1 MRMANW
7 FIPCINLVMRFRRI
21 VSSTKGE
28 FVMQRSP
35 FLTTARCFILACA
48 AVFMAS
54 AATANPFP
62 QHDVI
67 APNVAFWTQIY
78 STYATHQAVV
88 HDDRDLSIIYDVITL
103 KPATAIGAR
112 KTNRQRMKK
121 ARAKYRALLRQ
132 LASNPRHA
140 GVENRRIAALFGP
153 SATAA
158 TFSRAARQVRCQ
170 IGQKDRFKAG
180 LVRSGAYIEEI
191 RAIFQSYGLPEELA
205 YLPHVESS
213 FNISAYSKFGAAG
226 MWQFTRSTGKRF
238 MKVDYVL
245 DERRDP
251 IKATHAAARLLLD
264 NYSKLQS
271 WPLAI
276 TAYNHGA
283 AGMAKA
289 KNAHGDYAAIVTRY
303 RSRTFKFAS
312 RNFYSE
318 FLAAMQVASDYRS
331 YFGEITLDRPRPSR
345 TVELKG
351 YADLEGLCTH
361 FNVSRETVKA
371 LNPALRDPVF
381 QGQKLIPKGY
391 ALRLPNTEDTDS
403 AIPLALYR
411 EKQKPSYFYTVQR
424 GDTAG
429 KIARRHGVRLTDL
442 ILANNLSR
450 RATIYPKQTLR
461 IPHNDRQGPAPPPQ
475 PVTVAARSVS
485 PETEAVAVPVAAEP
499 TPAVDSR
506 YPEPVL
512 ASVIPMTMP
521 DPIQALTQAA
531 VADGP
536 VQPSSEVVTADV
548 KFLSI
553 SEHRGRPV
561 GRLQVEVEE
570 TLGHYADWAHVRTQ
584 TIRSMNRLR
593 FGSPLH
599 LHQQLTIPLSNISAQ
614 DFEEQRYEF
623 HKRLQEDFYA
633 TYTVST
639 TEPYRVQRGDSFWTL
654 CQQKFDVPMWLLAN
668 TNPEVDFADLRVHQ
682 KLQIPTVELRFRN
695 GTTSVSMDDLDS
707 DSLN

>member
-391 ALRLPNTEDTDS
+391 ALRLPNTRKHRQCHSPGPVSGKTETQLFLYGSARGHRRKNCPQARCAAYRPYHGEQFESPGNHLSETD
-403 AIPLALYR
+403 
-411 EKQKPSYFYTVQR
+411 
-424 GDTAG
+424 
-429 KIARRHGVRLTDL
+429 
-442 ILANNLSR
+442 
-450 RATIYPKQTLR
+450 
-461 IPHNDRQGPAPPPQ
+461 PAHPPQ
-475 PVTVAARSVS
+475 RWARPRSTAAARHRCGPLRESQNGSSRGPGRCRTHTRRRQPVS
-485 PETEAVAVPVAAEP
+485 
-499 TPAVDSR
+499 
-506 YPEPVL
+506 
-512 ASVIPMTMP
+512 
-521 DPIQALTQAA
+521 
-531 VADGP
+531 
-536 VQPSSEVVTADV
+536 
-548 KFLSI
+548 
-553 SEHRGRPV
+553 
-561 GRLQVEVEE
+561 
-570 TLGHYADWAHVRTQ
+570 
-584 TIRSMNRLR
+584 
-593 FGSPLH
+593 
-599 LHQQLTIPLSNISAQ
+599 
-614 DFEEQRYEF
+614 
-623 HKRLQEDFYA
+623 
-633 TYTVST
+633 
-639 TEPYRVQRGDSFWTL
+639 
-654 CQQKFDVPMWLLAN
+654 
-668 TNPEVDFADLRVHQ
+668 
-682 KLQIPTVELRFRN
+682 
-695 GTTSVSMDDLDS
+695 
-707 DSLN
+707 